1 MPQIKNRVI
10 FNHPVFCVFMT
21 IAEKS
26 LTANLNESWRADL
39 AYSAFGKIAVVY
51 GHIDE
56 NGPAVRKRPARKM
69 AITDKM
75 GKNGRLSVNL
85 DEILSEMVEQSRF
98 QKSSFSRPFLL
109 LIKNGR
115 GKTRPFVILIQAL

>member
-1 MPQIKNRVI
+1 M
-10 FNHPVFCVFMT
+10 
-21 IAEKS
+21 
-26 LTANLNESWRADL
+26 
-39 AYSAFGKIAVVY
+39 
-51 GHIDE
+51 
-56 NGPAVRKRPARKM
+56 
-69 AITDKM
+69 KM
-75 GKNGRLSVNL
+75 GLLSVNGLLEKWRLRTKWAKKGTLSVNL